1 MIEICKQLIFFILA
15 IFKQLSENMLNWQIN
30 LIIIFLTVNL
40 YNIKSTQSHIMGL
53 KRLKHRHSS
62 SLIFNAVS
70 SQEKDNAT
78 LEKIK
83 NNNFKVTAIVSKT
96 VTFTCSITLDDKE
109 FMKSENYR
117 VSFF

>member
-1 MIEICKQLIFFILA
+1 M
-15 IFKQLSENMLNWQIN
+15 SMNMLNGHIN
-30 LIIIFLTVNL
+30 LIILLITVNL
-40 YNIKSTQSHIMGL
+40 YIVKPTQSHIMGL

-62 SLIFNAVS
+62 FLIYNSVS
-70 SQEKDNAT
+70 SQERDNAT

-96 VTFTCSITLDDKE
+96 VTFTCSIVLDDKE

-117 VSFF
+117 V